1 METYNTFCFV
11 LLVYYACCNEIYR
24 FGADINNLAIGK
36 NKVYV
41 ATESHLYQLNHD
53 LKLEIKNE
61 VFANSSCT
69 GSTSNWIKLLVVYED
84 NNTLIQCGT
93 RNNGACEVRRLNNIS
108 DIILS
113 DEVPVVPVYFGSAV
127 GFLFKTET
135 NTYLAVG
142 AFRKNVPPLC
152 RDDDLL
158 PITVRDVVG
167 SDIFIEHQSP
177 FKPFIGVWE
186 DKHLYV
192 HFVDGFQWLQ
202 RIYLFLNIND
212 TSERAR
218 IIIMETKNNKVDILN
233 SFTAV
238 TLLCCN
244 DKARPELLSSSLIQL
259 SGDSALWA
267 GIFTAGK
274 SGGPDT
280 TALGVLNLSDA
291 RLQKSEA
298 KDDDFCFLDCSKIP
312 PSSSHKTIP
321 IKAALV
327 HSKMT
332 SLATV
337 AIHNWVVVFIGT
349 GDGQLLK
356 IVMDQNQKLSCPEI
370 LYESP
375 AEKAVF
381 FKMLLDPVDQEHVYM
396 ASGNEL
402 TRIKVANCRKLD
414 SWKTCWSAQD
424 PLCGWCAHENRC
436 TLANEC
442 SRPDSIWVTI
452 AEGSIQNPKQIFS
465 YRLMDSS
472 SDNKQDIHLTAQVYV
487 NNSRDHSFTCQL
499 TAENER
505 LCEKH
510 NTMFPDCS
518 CSFPKDKLSAEGL
531 KVSVTF
537 TIGTFTF
544 SETVTLPNCSKIG
557 STPTKVPCSDCVS
570 SGCSWSVKDHTC
582 SSSSNPQSVSP
593 GQNSCPTL
601 IKISFDNS
609 SREILVKSENTEALK
624 NSDLVCRFGEHETVK
639 PKQEN
644 GTFRCSGN
652 KLNFS
657 ELIIPVDIAYDKG
670 GIVDNPNQLSIFSC
684 FLNASGCSPD
694 IQLGPVID
702 SIEPNEVSTLGKTN
716 VIIKGKNFFRGTTPF
731 KVLVKGNSDCKPQEA
746 QILSSTETE
755 IRISLPKANKDVR
768 KVCVELGD
776 GRCYGSALVTYL
788 SLPSCES
795 ISPNVS
801 WASGN
806 RRITIFG
813 TKLHLVDSV
822 KTGKHSADPL
832 NTMMNSSHIS
842 YNSPPNAGKSTVSLV
857 VDTNELDCGHLIYHP
872 DPEFL
877 GFSAIPVGNVL
888 QITIKKKRD
897 TLNITEDELTI
908 LAKSNNESCPCNGNI
923 IKENDKSGDTSI
935 VCTIA
940 CKLSTSKLTLE
951 IKLGNF
957 STVLEQ
963 PFNYLWLLIIIPFFI
978 LFIVVVSIYINQRNK
993 RVMSKNLSEQLEL
1006 LESDI
1011 RNEIREG
1018 FAELQTDQTDL
1029 IEGSGTIPYLDYKHF
1044 AMRTFFPEVGHKSS
1058 HFVNEVGHPF
1068 QDSREVK
1075 QDDCSKALS
1084 ELILNKQFLVTLV
1097 QSMEEQKQFTI
1108 KDRCTF
1114 ASYLT
1119 IALQSNLVYL
1129 TSVMEELLN
1138 NLMDQ
1143 SSNAQPKL
1151 MLRRTESV
1159 VEKLLTNWMSVC
1171 LYGFLRESVGEPLF
1185 LLVSAITQRN
1195 NKGPVDAIHD
1205 KALYTLNEDWLLWQ
1219 ARDFSTV
1226 KLKVSLQGS
1235 PESEGEAH
1243 TSLDVNVLDCDTIG
1257 QAKEKILQS
1266 FKTKFGHCYQ
1276 FQINDIDIEFEN
1288 NGIQQKLQE
1297 VDNSS
1302 KVLENGVTMLN
1313 TIGHYKIPDGAL
1325 IRVTKKKQ
1333 ENLSTQESIKDDD
1346 NYTTKY
1352 CHLIET
1358 DLPEVED
1365 QQQNGKKRKK
1375 LKLKEVYLTKL
1386 LSTKVAIHSFVE
1398 KLFQTI
1404 WGIPNNKVPVAIKYF
1419 FDFLDLQAKN
1429 KMITDPDV
1437 LHIWK
1442 TNSLPLRFWVNILK
1456 NPQFVFDMEKSPHL
1470 DACLSVI
1477 AQAFMDSFSL
1487 SDQQLGKYAPTN
1499 KLLYAKDIPQYKTEV
1514 KAYYKHIQ
1522 DLPEFTKKNL
1532 NDFLLEESKKHKNE
1546 FNEQAAMAEI
1556 YKFITAYFDVVL
1568 IKLEQNDAS
1577 GSLKQQLLKVKGL
1590 FCERKSCKWE

>member
-93 RNNGACEVRRLNNIS
+93 RNNGACEVRLLNNIS

-113 DEVPVVPVYFGSAV
+113 DEVPVVPVYSGSAV

-177 FKPFIGVWE
+177 FKPFIGVRENKHLAGEETPLCTLCGRFSVVTE
-186 DKHLYV
+186 DLRNNGACEVRLLNNISDIILSDEVPVVPVYSGSAVGFLFKTETNTYLAVGAFRKNVPPLCRDDDLLPITVRDVVGSDIFIEHQSPFKPFIGVRENKHLYV

-212 TSERAR
+212 TSERSR
-218 IIIMETKNNKVDILN
+218 IIIMETKKDKVDIFN

-244 DKARPELLSSSLIQL
+244 DKARPQLLSSSLIQL

-267 GIFTAGK
+267 GIFAAGK
-274 SGGPDT
+274 SDGPDT

-291 RLQKSEA
+291 RLQKSAA
-298 KDDDFCFLDCSKIP
+298 KDDDFCVLDCHETP
-312 PSSSHKTIP
+312 TSSRKETIP

-337 AIHNWVVVFIGT
+337 AIHSWVVVFIGT

-381 FKMLLDPVDQEHVYM
+381 FKMLLDPVDQEHIYM

-442 SRPDSIWVTI
+442 SRPNSIWATI
-452 AEGSIQNPKQIFS
+452 AKGFIQNPKQIFS
-465 YRLMDSS
+465 YRLMDSA
-472 SDNKQDIHLTAQVYV
+472 SDNKQDIHLTAHVYV

-499 TAENER
+499 TAENEH

-510 NTMFPDCS
+510 TTMFPDCS

-544 SETVTLPNCSKIG
+544 NETVTLPNCSKIG
-557 STPTKVPCSDCVS
+557 STPTKVPHTPQLVIEANWQHKCYVTGVTLVPLKRRRPTTILLGYTCHR
-570 SGCSWSVKDHTC
+570 SV
-582 SSSSNPQSVSP
+582 
-593 GQNSCPTL
+593 
-601 IKISFDNS
+601 
-609 SREILVKSENTEALK
+609 
-624 NSDLVCRFGEHETVK
+624 
-639 PKQEN
+639 
-644 GTFRCSGN
+644 
-652 KLNFS
+652 
-657 ELIIPVDIAYDKG
+657 
-670 GIVDNPNQLSIFSC
+670 FSC

-731 KVLVKGNSDCKPQEA
+731 KVLVKGNSDCKPQVA

-768 KVCVELGD
+768 K
-776 GRCYGSALVTYL
+776 
-788 SLPSCES
+788 
-795 ISPNVS
+795 
-801 WASGN
+801 
-806 RRITIFG
+806 
-813 TKLHLVDSV
+813 
-822 KTGKHSADPL
+822 
-832 NTMMNSSHIS
+832 MMNSSHIS

-857 VDTNELDCGHLIYHP
+857 VDTNELDCGHLTYHP

-897 TLNITEDELTI
+897 TLNITENELTI
-908 LAKSNNESCPCNGNI
+908 LAKSNNESCPCYGNV

-978 LFIVVVSIYINQRNK
+978 LFIVIVSIYINQRNK

-1044 AMRTFFPEVGHKSS
+1044 AMRTFFPEVIS
-1058 HFVNEVGHPF
+1058 H
-1068 QDSREVK
+1068 
-1075 QDDCSKALS
+1075 CS
-1084 ELILNKQFLVTLV
+1084 LNSIHSK
-1097 QSMEEQKQFTI
+1097 FTI
-1108 KDRCTF
+1108 IARIRRDLSQGERFRVHGLKHFISTHQHIKRPVKIMQLFNTFNANRCTF

-1129 TSVMEELLN
+1129 TSVMEELLK

-1276 FQINDIDIEFEN
+1276 FQINDIDIEFEKD
-1288 NGIQQKLQE
+1288 GIQQKLQE

-1325 IRVTKKKQ
+1325 ISVTKKKQ

-1358 DLPEVED
+1358 DLPEVDD

-1499 KLLYAKDIPQYKTEV
+1499 KLLYAKDIPRYKTEV

>member
-1 METYNTFCFV
+1 MEIYDTLCFV
-11 LLVYYACCNEIYR
+11 LLVYYACCKEIYR
-24 FGADINNLAIGK
+24 FDADINNLAIGK
-36 NKVYV
+36 SKVYV

-61 VFANSSCT
+61 VFANNASCT

-93 RNNGACEVRRLNNIS
+93 RNNGACEVRRLNNII

-113 DEVPVVPVYFGSAV
+113 DEVPVVPVYSGSAV
-127 GFLFKTET
+127 GFLFKAET
-135 NTYLAVG
+135 NTYLAVA
-142 AFRKNVPPLC
+142 AFRKNLPPNC
-152 RDDDLL
+152 RDDDLQL
-158 PITVRDVVG
+158 ITVRDVVG
-167 SDIFIEHQSP
+167 SDIFLEHQAP
-177 FKPFIGVWE
+177 HKPFIAVRE
-186 DKHLYV
+186 KKPRYV

-202 RIYLFLNIND
+202 RIYLFLNINY

-218 IIIMETKNNKVDILN
+218 IIVMETKKDKVDIFN

-280 TALGVLNLSDA
+280 TALGIVNLSDD

-298 KDDDFCFLDCSKIP
+298 KDDDDYFCFLDCSEIP
-312 PSSSHKTIP
+312 PSSSNTTIPIKAALVHSKMTSLATVAIHNWVVVFIGTGDGQLLKPSSSNTTIP

-356 IVMDQNQKLSCPEI
+356 IVMDHNQKLSCPEI

-381 FKMLLDPVDQEHVYM
+381 FKMLLDPVDQEHIYM
-396 ASGNEL
+396 ASGNE
-402 TRIKVANCRKLD
+402 
-414 SWKTCWSAQD
+414 
-424 PLCGWCAHENRC
+424 
-436 TLANEC
+436 
-442 SRPDSIWVTI
+442 
-452 AEGSIQNPKQIFS
+452 
-465 YRLMDSS
+465 
-472 SDNKQDIHLTAQVYV
+472 DIHLMAQVYV
-487 NNSRDHSFTCQL
+487 NNSRDHPSTCQL
-499 TAENER
+499 TTAENEH

-537 TIGTFTF
+537 AIGTFTF
-544 SETVTLPNCSKIG
+544 YETMTLHNCFEIG

-570 SGCSWSVKDHTC
+570 AGCSWSVKDHTC

-624 NSDLVCRFGEHETVK
+624 V
-639 PKQEN
+639 
-644 GTFRCSGN
+644 
-652 KLNFS
+652 
-657 ELIIPVDIAYDKG
+657 
-670 GIVDNPNQLSIFSC
+670 
-684 FLNASGCSPD
+684 
-694 IQLGPVID
+694 PVID
-702 SIEPNEVSTLGKTN
+702 SIEPNEVSTLGKNN
-716 VIIKGKNFFRGTTPF
+716 VIIKGKNFSRRTTPF

-755 IRISLPKANKDVR
+755 IRISMPKANKDVR
-768 KVCVELGD
+768 NVCVELGD

-795 ISPNVS
+795 IFPKVS

-832 NTMMNSSHIS
+832 NTMNSSHIS
-842 YNSPPNAGKSTVSLV
+842 YTSPPNAGKSTVSLV
-857 VDTNELDCGHLIYHP
+857 VDKNELDCGHLTYHP

-877 GFSAIPVGNVL
+877 GFSATSVGNVL

-897 TLNITEDELTI
+897 TLNITEDELTV
-908 LAKSNNESCPCNGNI
+908 LAKSNNESCPCNGI
-923 IKENDKSGDTSI
+923 FIKENDVSGDTSI
-935 VCTIA
+935 VCTINYEA
-940 CKLSTSKLTLE
+940 YKLSTSKLTLE

-963 PFNYLWLLIIIPFFI
+963 PFNYLWLLTVVPFFI
-978 LFIVVVSIYINQRNK
+978 LSIVVVSIYINQRSK

-1044 AMRTFFPEVGHKSS
+1044 AMRTFFPEVGYKSS
-1058 HFVNEVGHPF
+1058 HFVNEVGHVGYKSSHFVNEVGHSF
-1068 QDSREVK
+1068 QDS

-1097 QSMEEQKQFTI
+1097 RAMEEQKQFTI

-1129 TSVMEELLN
+1129 TSVMEELLK

-1226 KLKVSLQGS
+1226 V
-1235 PESEGEAH
+1235 
-1243 TSLDVNVLDCDTIG
+1243 
-1257 QAKEKILQS
+1257 
-1266 FKTKFGHCYQ
+1266 
-1276 FQINDIDIEFEN
+1276 
-1288 NGIQQKLQE
+1288 
-1297 VDNSS
+1297 
-1302 KVLENGVTMLN
+1302 
-1313 TIGHYKIPDGAL
+1313 
-1325 IRVTKKKQ
+1325 
-1333 ENLSTQESIKDDD
+1333 
-1346 NYTTKY
+1346 
-1352 CHLIET
+1352 
-1358 DLPEVED
+1358 
-1365 QQQNGKKRKK
+1365 
-1375 LKLKEVYLTKL
+1375 
-1386 LSTKVAIHSFVE
+1386 
-1398 KLFQTI
+1398 
-1404 WGIPNNKVPVAIKYF
+1404 
-1419 FDFLDLQAKN
+1419 
-1429 KMITDPDV
+1429 
-1437 LHIWK
+1437 
-1442 TNSLPLRFWVNILK
+1442 
-1456 NPQFVFDMEKSPHL
+1456 
-1470 DACLSVI
+1470 
-1477 AQAFMDSFSL
+1477 
-1487 SDQQLGKYAPTN
+1487 
-1499 KLLYAKDIPQYKTEV
+1499 
-1514 KAYYKHIQ
+1514 
-1522 DLPEFTKKNL
+1522 
-1532 NDFLLEESKKHKNE
+1532 
-1546 FNEQAAMAEI
+1546 
-1556 YKFITAYFDVVL
+1556 
-1568 IKLEQNDAS
+1568 
-1577 GSLKQQLLKVKGL
+1577 
-1590 FCERKSCKWE
+1590 

>member
-1 METYNTFCFV
+1 MRVRKMETYNTFCFV

-41 ATESHLYQLNHD
+41 ATESHLYQLKQD

-61 VFANSSCT
+61 VFANSAGST
-69 GSTSNWIKLLVVYED
+69 GSTFNWIRLLVVYED

-93 RNNGACEVRRLNNIS
+93 RNHGACEVRSLNNIS
-108 DIILS
+108 NILFS
-113 DEVPVVPVYFGSAV
+113 DEIPVVPVYSGSAV
-127 GFLFKTET
+127 GFLFKAET
-135 NTYLAVG
+135 NAYLAVG
-142 AFRKNVPPLC
+142 AFRTIVPPSS
-152 RDDDLL
+152 RIDEDLH
-158 PITVRDVVG
+158 PITLRDVVG
-167 SDIFIEHQSP
+167 SDIFVEHQAP
-177 FKPFIGVWE
+177 HKPFISVRKN
-186 DKHLYV
+186 KHGYV

-202 RIYLFLNIND
+202 RIYFFLNTND

-218 IIIMETKNNKVDILN
+218 IIVMETKKYKVDIFN

-244 DKARPELLSSSLIQL
+244 DKARPELLSSSLTQL
-259 SGDSALWA
+259 SRDSALWA
-267 GIFTAGK
+267 GVFTAGK

-291 RLQKSEA
+291 RLQNGEG
-298 KDDDFCFLDCSKIP
+298 KDDDDYFCFLACEKIP
-312 PSSSHKTIP
+312 PSSSSKTIP

-337 AIHNWVVVFIGT
+337 AVRNWVVVFIGT

-356 IVMDQNQKLSCPEI
+356 IVIDKNHKVSCPEV

-381 FKMLLDPVDQEHVYM
+381 FKMLLDPVDQDHVYM

-402 TRIKVANCRKLD
+402 TRVKVANCRKFD
-414 SWKTCWSAQD
+414 SWKTCWLAQD
-424 PLCGWCAHENRC
+424 PFCGWCAHENRC

-442 SRPDSIWVTI
+442 SRPNSIWVTI
-452 AEGSIQNPKQIFS
+452 AEGSIQNPKEIFS

-472 SDNKQDIHLTAQVYV
+472 SEDKQDVHLTAQVFV
-487 NNSRDHSFTCQL
+487 NNSRDHSFTCRL
-499 TAENER
+499 TTAENEH

-518 CSFPKDKLSAEGL
+518 CSFPKGKLSAEGL

-537 TIGTFTF
+537 AIGTFTF
-544 SETVTLPNCSKIG
+544 DETMTLPNCSKIG

-570 SGCSWSVKDHTC
+570 AGCSWSVKDHKC

-601 IKISFDNS
+601 IKISFDKS
-609 SREILVKSENTEALK
+609 SREILVQSENTEALK
-624 NSDLVCRFGEHETVK
+624 NSDLVCRFGEHKTVK

-652 KLNFS
+652 KFNFS

-684 FLNASGCSPD
+684 VLNASGCSQD
-694 IQLGPVID
+694 IQLVPVID

-716 VIIKGKNFFRGTTPF
+716 VIIKGKNFSSRTTTF
-731 KVLVKGNSDCKPQEA
+731 KVLVKGNSDCKPHVA
-746 QILSSTETE
+746 QILSSTDTE

-776 GRCYGSALVTYL
+776 GRCYGSVLVTYL

-795 ISPNVS
+795 ISPKVS

-813 TKLHLVDSV
+813 TKLHLVNFV
-822 KTGKHSADPL
+822 KTGKHSAEPL
-832 NTMMNSSHIS
+832 NTIMNSTHIS

-857 VDTNELDCGHLIYHP
+857 VNTNELDCGHLIYQP
-872 DPEFL
+872 DPVFL
-877 GFSAIPVGNVL
+877 GFSATPVGNIL

-897 TLNITEDELTI
+897 TLNITKDELTI
-908 LAKSNNESCPCNGNI
+908 LAKSNNESCPCNDNV

-963 PFNYLWLLIIIPFFI
+963 PFNYLWLLIIVPFFI
-978 LFIVVVSIYINQRNK
+978 LSIIIVSIYINQRNK

-1006 LESDI
+1006 LEHDI

-1029 IEGSGTIPYLDYKHF
+1029 VEGSGTIPYLDYKHF
-1044 AMRTFFPEVGHKSS
+1044 AMRTFFPEVGCKSS
-1058 HFVNEVGHPF
+1058 HFVNEVSHPF
-1068 QDSREVK
+1068 QDS
-1075 QDDCSKALS
+1075 QDDRSKALS
-1084 ELILNKQFLVTLV
+1084 ELILNKQFLITLV
-1097 QSMEEQKQFTI
+1097 YAMEEQKQFTI

-1129 TSVMEELLN
+1129 TSVMEELLK
-1138 NLMDQ
+1138 NLIDQ
-1143 SSNAQPKL
+1143 SSNTQPKL

-1185 LLVSAITQRN
+1185 LLVSAITQRS
-1195 NKGPVDAIHD
+1195 NKGPVDAIHE

-1226 KLKVSLQGS
+1226 KLKVSLQES

-1257 QAKEKILQS
+1257 QASEKILQS
-1266 FKTKFGHCYQ
+1266 FKTKFGHCCP
-1276 FQINDIDIEFEN
+1276 FQINDVDIEFEKD
-1288 NGIQQKLQE
+1288 GIQQKLKE

-1313 TIGHYKIPDGAL
+1313 TIGHYKIPDGAF
-1325 IRVTKKKQ
+1325 IRVTKKNR
-1333 ENLSTQESIKDDD
+1333 ENNLSTQESIKDDD

-1358 DLPEVED
+1358 DSSEVLD
-1365 QQQNGKKRKK
+1365 QQQNIKKRKT

-1386 LSTKVAIHSFVE
+1386 LSTKISRL
-1398 KLFQTI
+1398 K
-1404 WGIPNNKVPVAIKYF
+1404 IK
-1419 FDFLDLQAKN
+1419 
-1429 KMITDPDV
+1429 
-1437 LHIWK
+1437 
-1442 TNSLPLRFWVNILK
+1442 
-1456 NPQFVFDMEKSPHL
+1456 
-1470 DACLSVI
+1470 
-1477 AQAFMDSFSL
+1477 
-1487 SDQQLGKYAPTN
+1487 
-1499 KLLYAKDIPQYKTEV
+1499 
-1514 KAYYKHIQ
+1514 
-1522 DLPEFTKKNL
+1522 
-1532 NDFLLEESKKHKNE
+1532 
-1546 FNEQAAMAEI
+1546 
-1556 YKFITAYFDVVL
+1556 
-1568 IKLEQNDAS
+1568 
-1577 GSLKQQLLKVKGL
+1577 
-1590 FCERKSCKWE
+1590 

>member
-1 METYNTFCFV
+1 MRVRTMETYYMFCFV
-11 LLVYYACCNEIYR
+11 LLVYYACCNESYR
-24 FGADINNLAIGK
+24 FDADINNLAIGK

-41 ATESHLYQLNHD
+41 ATESHLYQLKHD

-61 VFANSSCT
+61 VFASNSCT
-69 GSTSNWIKLLVVYED
+69 GNTLNRIKLLVVYED

-108 DIILS
+108 NIIFS
-113 DEVPVVPVYFGSAV
+113 DEVPVVPVYSGSAV
-127 GFLFKTET
+127 GFLFKAET
-135 NTYLAVG
+135 TTYLAVG
-142 AFRKNVPPLC
+142 AFRTNVPPPC
-152 RDDDLL
+152 TEDDLL

-167 SDIFIEHQSP
+167 INIFLEQQAPH
-177 FKPFIGVWE
+177 KPFISVRNG
-186 DKHLYV
+186 KKIGL

-202 RIYLFLNIND
+202 RIYFFLNINN
-212 TSERAR
+212 TSNSSSR
-218 IIIMETKNNKVDILN
+218 IIVMETKKYKLDMFTT
-233 SFTAV
+233 FTAV
-238 TLLCCN
+238 TMSCCN
-244 DKARPELLSSSLIQL
+244 DKARPELLSSSLAQL

-267 GIFTAGK
+267 GVFTAGK

-291 RLQKSEA
+291 RLQKSAA
-298 KDDDFCFLDCSKIP
+298 KDEDFCFLDCDHTP
-312 PSSSHKTIP
+312 PSSSNKIIP

-337 AIHNWVVVFIGT
+337 AIHNWVVAFIGT

-356 IVMDQNQKLSCPEI
+356 IVIDQNQKVSCPEI

-381 FKMLLDPVDQEHVYM
+381 FKMLLDPVEQEHVYM

-402 TRIKVANCRKLD
+402 TRIKVANCSKFD
-414 SWKTCWSAQD
+414 SWKTCWLAQD
-424 PLCGWCAHENRC
+424 PFCGWCAHENRC

-442 SRPDSIWVTI
+442 SRPGSIWVTI
-452 AEGSIQNPKQIFS
+452 AEGSIQNPNQIFS
-465 YRLMDSS
+465 YRLIDSS
-472 SDNKQDIHLTAQVYV
+472 SENKQDIHLTAQVFV
-487 NNSRDHSFTCQL
+487 NNSRDHSFTCRL
-499 TAENER
+499 TTAENEH
-505 LCEKH
+505 LCEKY

-537 TIGTFTF
+537 AIGTFTF
-544 SETVTLPNCSKIG
+544 YETMTLHNCSKIG

-570 SGCSWSVKDHTC
+570 AGCSWSLKDHKC

-593 GQNSCPTL
+593 GQNLCPTL
-601 IKISFDNS
+601 MKISFDIS

-624 NSDLVCRFGEHETVK
+624 NSDLVCRFGEHQTVK

-684 FLNASGCSPD
+684 FLSASGCSQD

-716 VIIKGKNFFRGTTPF
+716 VIIKGKNLFRGTQF
-731 KVLVKGNSDCKPQEA
+731 KVLVKGNSDCKPQKA

-768 KVCVELGD
+768 NVCVELGD
-776 GRCYGSALVTYL
+776 GRCYGSVLVTYL

-795 ISPNVS
+795 ISPKVS

-813 TKLHLVDSV
+813 AKLHLVDFV
-822 KTGKHSADPL
+822 KTGKHSAE
-832 NTMMNSSHIS
+832 NTMMNSTHIS
-842 YNSPPNAGKSTVSLV
+842 YNSPPTAGKSTVALV
-857 VDTNELDCGHLIYHP
+857 VDKNELDCGHLIYHP

-877 GFSAIPVGNVL
+877 GFSATSVGNVL

-897 TLNITEDELTI
+897 ELNIREDELTI
-908 LAKSNNESCPCNGNI
+908 LAKSNNESCPCNGNL

-940 CKLSTSKLTLE
+940 CKLSTSKLALE

-963 PFNYLWLLIIIPFFI
+963 PFNYLWLLIVVP
-978 LFIVVVSIYINQRNK
+978 LFLLFVIVVSIYINQRNK

-1044 AMRTFFPEVGHKSS
+1044 AIRTFFPEVGHTSS

-1068 QDSREVK
+1068 QDSQEAK

-1097 QSMEEQKQFTI
+1097 HAMEEQKQFTI

-1129 TSVMEELLN
+1129 TSVMEELLK

-1143 SSNAQPKL
+1143 SSNTQPKL

-1185 LLVSAITQRN
+1185 LLVSAIIQRN
-1195 NKGPVDAIHD
+1195 NKGPVDAIHE

-1219 ARDFSTV
+1219 AHDFSTV

-1235 PESEGEAH
+1235 PESESEAH
-1243 TSLDVNVLDCDTIG
+1243 ISLDVNVLDCDTIG
-1257 QAKEKILQS
+1257 QANEKILQS
-1266 FKTKFGHCYQ
+1266 FKTKFGHCCHL
-1276 FQINDIDIEFEN
+1276 QINDIDIEFEKD
-1288 NGIQQKLQE
+1288 GIQQKLQD

-1313 TIGHYKIPDGAL
+1313 TIGHYKIPNGAF
-1325 IRVTKKKQ
+1325 IRVTKKKK
-1333 ENLSTQESIKDDD
+1333 EKNLSTQESIKDDD

-1352 CHLIET
+1352 CHLYVCRLKQIY
-1358 DLPEVED
+1358 
-1365 QQQNGKKRKK
+1365 QK
-1375 LKLKEVYLTKL
+1375 LK
-1386 LSTKVAIHSFVE
+1386 I
-1398 KLFQTI
+1398 
-1404 WGIPNNKVPVAIKYF
+1404 
-1419 FDFLDLQAKN
+1419 KN
-1429 KMITDPDV
+1429 KMYR
-1437 LHIWK
+1437 K
-1442 TNSLPLRFWVNILK
+1442 
-1456 NPQFVFDMEKSPHL
+1456 EKS
-1470 DACLSVI
+1470 
-1477 AQAFMDSFSL
+1477 
-1487 SDQQLGKYAPTN
+1487 
-1499 KLLYAKDIPQYKTEV
+1499 
-1514 KAYYKHIQ
+1514 
-1522 DLPEFTKKNL
+1522 
-1532 NDFLLEESKKHKNE
+1532 
-1546 FNEQAAMAEI
+1546 
-1556 YKFITAYFDVVL
+1556 
-1568 IKLEQNDAS
+1568 
-1577 GSLKQQLLKVKGL
+1577 
-1590 FCERKSCKWE
+1590 

>member
-69 GSTSNWIKLLVVYED
+69 GSKSNWIKLLVVYED

-127 GFLFKTET
+127 GFLFKAET
-135 NTYLAVG
+135 NIYLAVA
-142 AFRKNVPPLC
+142 AFRKNLPPNC

-167 SDIFIEHQSP
+167 SDIFLEHQAP
-177 FKPFIGVWE
+177 HKPFIGVWE
-186 DKHLYV
+186 DKRLHTV

-202 RIYLFLNIND
+202 RIYLFLNFND

-218 IIIMETKNNKVDILN
+218 IIIMETKHKKVDILN

-267 GIFTAGK
+267 GIFTAVK

-291 RLQKSEA
+291 RFQKSEA
-298 KDDDFCFLDCSKIP
+298 KDDDFCALDCRERP
-312 PSSSHKTIP
+312 PSTSHKTIP

-381 FKMLLDPVDQEHVYM
+381 FKMLLDPVDQEHIYM

-402 TRIKVANCRKLD
+402 TRIKVANCRTLD

-499 TAENER
+499 TAENKH

-510 NTMFPDCS
+510 NTTFPDCS

-570 SGCSWSVKDHTC
+570 AGCSWSVKDHTC
-582 SSSSNPQSVSP
+582 STSSNPQIVSP
-593 GQNSCPTL
+593 GQ
-601 IKISFDNS
+601 
-609 SREILVKSENTEALK
+609 

-639 PKQEN
+639 PKQES

-652 KLNFS
+652 KLHFS

-694 IQLGPVID
+694 KQLGPVID

-842 YNSPPNAGKSTVSLV
+842 YNSPPNAGKSTISLV

-888 QITIKKKRD
+888 QITIKKKKD

-908 LAKSNNESCPCNGNI
+908 LAKSNNESCPCNGNV

-1243 TSLDVNVLDCDTIG
+1243 ISLDVNVLDCDTIG

-1358 DLPEVED
+1358 DLQEVED

-1532 NDFLLEESKKHKNE
+1532 NDFLLEESKKHENE

>member
-69 GSTSNWIKLLVVYED
+69 GSKSNWIKLLVVYED

-127 GFLFKTET
+127 GFLFKAET
-135 NTYLAVG
+135 NIYLAVA
-142 AFRKNVPPLC
+142 AFRKNLPPNC

-167 SDIFIEHQSP
+167 SDIFLEHQAP
-177 FKPFIGVWE
+177 HKPFIGVWE
-186 DKHLYV
+186 DKRLHTV

-202 RIYLFLNIND
+202 RIYLFLNFND

-218 IIIMETKNNKVDILN
+218 IIIMETKHKKVDILN

-267 GIFTAGK
+267 GIFTAVK

-291 RLQKSEA
+291 RFQKSEA
-298 KDDDFCFLDCSKIP
+298 KDDDFCALDCRERP
-312 PSSSHKTIP
+312 PSTSHKTIP

-402 TRIKVANCRKLD
+402 TRIKVANCRTLD
-414 SWKTCWSAQD
+414 SWKMCWSAQD

-499 TAENER
+499 TAENEH

-510 NTMFPDCS
+510 NTTFPDCS

-557 STPTKVPCSDCVS
+557 STPTKVP
-570 SGCSWSVKDHTC
+570 
-582 SSSSNPQSVSP
+582 
-593 GQNSCPTL
+593 
-601 IKISFDNS
+601 ISFDNS

-624 NSDLVCRFGEHETVK
+624 LH
-639 PKQEN
+639 
-644 GTFRCSGN
+644 
-652 KLNFS
+652 FS

-694 IQLGPVID
+694 KQLGPVID

-731 KVLVKGNSDCKPQEA
+731 KVLVKGNSDCKPQDE
-746 QILSSTETE
+746 SSTEEEGALGSPVKNKHLEEEDPMEAEGHE
-755 IRISLPKANKDVR
+755 IKRLKFDKEEEEKETPQAAPSESSSEMPEEAETSSADQEGEKESSQCADQQGLQEEGNKFILRVYT
-768 KVCVELGD
+768 VEKITIENAD
-776 GRCYGSALVTYL
+776 FIMYIVSTYL
-788 SLPSCES
+788 INLGVFIFSEPSSTQTKTPDGAASDEKVQS
-795 ISPNVS
+795 EVS
-801 WASGN
+801 
-806 RRITIFG
+806 
-813 TKLHLVDSV
+813 
-822 KTGKHSADPL
+822 
-832 NTMMNSSHIS
+832 
-842 YNSPPNAGKSTVSLV
+842 AG
-857 VDTNELDCGHLIYHP
+857 
-872 DPEFL
+872 
-877 GFSAIPVGNVL
+877 
-888 QITIKKKRD
+888 
-897 TLNITEDELTI
+897 TEDSTEE
-908 LAKSNNESCPCNGNI
+908 SN
-923 IKENDKSGDTSI
+923 
-935 VCTIA
+935 
-940 CKLSTSKLTLE
+940 
-951 IKLGNF
+951 
-957 STVLEQ
+957 Q
-963 PFNYLWLLIIIPFFI
+963 
-978 LFIVVVSIYINQRNK
+978 
-993 RVMSKNLSEQLEL
+993 
-1006 LESDI
+1006 
-1011 RNEIREG
+1011 
-1018 FAELQTDQTDL
+1018 
-1029 IEGSGTIPYLDYKHF
+1029 
-1044 AMRTFFPEVGHKSS
+1044 
-1058 HFVNEVGHPF
+1058 
-1068 QDSREVK
+1068 
-1075 QDDCSKALS
+1075 
-1084 ELILNKQFLVTLV
+1084 
-1097 QSMEEQKQFTI
+1097 
-1108 KDRCTF
+1108 
-1114 ASYLT
+1114 
-1119 IALQSNLVYL
+1119 
-1129 TSVMEELLN
+1129 
-1138 NLMDQ
+1138 MDQ
-1143 SSNAQPKL
+1143 SEEQTQPEKDL
-1151 MLRRTESV
+1151 STGARETSENTAPVSSTSEECSANEEPGTTSSAETSEIPSESA
-1159 VEKLLTNWMSVC
+1159 M
-1171 LYGFLRESVGEPLF
+1171 
-1185 LLVSAITQRN
+1185 
-1195 NKGPVDAIHD
+1195 
-1205 KALYTLNEDWLLWQ
+1205 
-1219 ARDFSTV
+1219 
-1226 KLKVSLQGS
+1226 
-1235 PESEGEAH
+1235 
-1243 TSLDVNVLDCDTIG
+1243 
-1257 QAKEKILQS
+1257 
-1266 FKTKFGHCYQ
+1266 
-1276 FQINDIDIEFEN
+1276 
-1288 NGIQQKLQE
+1288 
-1297 VDNSS
+1297 
-1302 KVLENGVTMLN
+1302 ENGTEATDTAEEPMVT
-1313 TIGHYKIPDGAL
+1313 HH
-1325 IRVTKKKQ
+1325 
-1333 ENLSTQESIKDDD
+1333 KD
-1346 NYTTKY
+1346 T
-1352 CHLIET
+1352 
-1358 DLPEVED
+1358 
-1365 QQQNGKKRKK
+1365 
-1375 LKLKEVYLTKL
+1375 
-1386 LSTKVAIHSFVE
+1386 
-1398 KLFQTI
+1398 
-1404 WGIPNNKVPVAIKYF
+1404 PVSHF
-1419 FDFLDLQAKN
+1419 
-1429 KMITDPDV
+1429 
-1437 LHIWK
+1437 
-1442 TNSLPLRFWVNILK
+1442 
-1456 NPQFVFDMEKSPHL
+1456 
-1470 DACLSVI
+1470 
-1477 AQAFMDSFSL
+1477 
-1487 SDQQLGKYAPTN
+1487 
-1499 KLLYAKDIPQYKTEV
+1499 
-1514 KAYYKHIQ
+1514 
-1522 DLPEFTKKNL
+1522 
-1532 NDFLLEESKKHKNE
+1532 
-1546 FNEQAAMAEI
+1546 
-1556 YKFITAYFDVVL
+1556 
-1568 IKLEQNDAS
+1568 
-1577 GSLKQQLLKVKGL
+1577 
-1590 FCERKSCKWE
+1590 